1 MKMKLIII
9 LCPILFV
16 LPISK
21 AQSDS
26 ESNSGRTAPNFKL
39 ENLDREI
46 IELNDFVGTGPV
58 LLCFWSSCCKSAVAQ
73 LEAFSGL
80 FTEYSDSGF
89 TLLAIAVDEENTVAK
104 VKPYVKSKKFIF
116 PVLYDT
122 DGAVARI
129 YYAFDVPFSV
139 LIDNSGK
146 IVYSHLGYMKGD
158 EIELVNKVIILLKEA
173 W

>member
-1 MKMKLIII
+1 MKMKPLII
-9 LCPILFV
+9 LF
-16 LPISK
+16 LIFFAFAMIE

-26 ESNSGRTAPNFKL
+26 VSNSGRTAPNFAL
-39 ENLDREI
+39 ENIDRGI
-46 IELNDFVGTGPV
+46 TALNDFIGTGPV

-122 DGAVARI
+122 DGSVARI

-158 EIELVNKVIILLKEA
+158 EIELGKNIKKLLNE
-173 W
+173 